1 MGTKRK
7 MMKTILAILKIDSMN
22 ETKAALS
29 EAGLPSF
36 TGTGRVFGRGKGK
49 WDAKVMEGVRE
60 NQPEAIALLGPEPRL
75 RAHRMVTLIVPD
87 SKVKKAVNAII
98 SANRTGTP
106 GDGKIFVLPA
116 SEAISVRTGESGDA
130 VLD

>member
-1 MGTKRK
+1 
-7 MMKTILAILKIDSMN
+7 MN
-22 ETKAALS
+22 ETKQALS

-36 TGTGRVFGRGKGK
+36 TATGRVYGRGKGR
-49 WDAKVMEGVRE
+49 WDAKVMEGAKA

-75 RAHRMVTLIVPD
+75 RPHRLITLIVPD
-87 SKVKKAVNAII
+87 AKVKTAINAIM
-98 SANRTGTP
+98 SSNSTGSS

-116 SEAISVRTGESGDA
+116 SEAISVRTGQVGDT

>member
-1 MGTKRK
+1 
-7 MMKTILAILKIDSMN
+7 MKTILAVIKIDTMN

-36 TGTGRVFGRGKGK
+36 TATGRVYGRGKGTY
-49 WDAKVMEGVRE
+49 DAKVMEGVRE
-60 NQPEAIALLGPEPRL
+60 NKPEAIALLGPEPRL
-75 RAHRMVTLIVPD
+75 RLHKMITLMVPD
-87 SKVKKAVNAII
+87 SKVKAAVNAII
-98 SANRTGTP
+98 DSNRSGNA

-116 SEAISVRTGESGDA
+116 SEAYRVRTGESGDS